1 MAKRADHKF
10 RAVRSQDADTCHA
23 CNWAWLSVEPMVLAT
38 GDTAEEAEEAAWGRA
53 PEASGIHV
61 HEVQ

>member
-1 MAKRADHKF
+1 
-10 RAVRSQDADTCHA
+10 
-23 CNWAWLSVEPMVLAT
+23 MVLAT